1 MKKLITALLCV
12 CILLG
17 VYGCAAKPATEDPA
31 AQTKPT
37 QTEQTP
43 SADAQTP
50 ETSVQDETVDP
61 FGGYDTPI
69 TLTTIVAQTLTT
81 SCPEGVTLDDNPW
94 KTLWNSKGIDVQYT
108 SVAADFEDM
117 PTKINLA
124 ITAGEF
130 PDFASVSYA
139 TYKELLEADMLTD
152 MTDIF
157 EQYASD
163 DLKKLMY
170 ADGGVM
176 ASNVTKDG
184 RLYGLVQPADYL
196 DKGGVVAI
204 RTDWLQELGLSEPKS
219 MADVWDIAA
228 AFKENNMGGTCTIG
242 LGATKEISDMLAMK
256 YLINAEGGLV
266 STWLEQDGE
275 LVYSLIQPEMKTA
288 LSALHDKYASG
299 LLDQEYGTKSE
310 QQLFEDAVSGKSGV
324 VICNMTAPFYLDN
337 GISLGQEWGYY
348 PLYNEDG
355 GFAPVEVSTSIGS
368 VVVVSKDCKNPE
380 AVIKIID
387 YYVYILNDAY
397 QDGTMSYDE
406 IVQYTQNNM
415 QHATAPFTVTNSTS
429 DYERYEMIQQALET
443 GDESVLKTGGA
454 AEVYHGIKRWNEQKD
469 LSCVGYAVQFDG
481 TKSGVGIADQII
493 KEDRVVLSGLW
504 GEQPQ
509 ELIEYGDTLDDIL
522 REGFIRII
530 MGESDISYFDTLVQE
545 WYEAGG
551 EIVTEAV
558 NRMSTR

>member
-228 AFKENNMGGTCTIG
+228 AFKENNMGGT
-242 LGATKEISDMLAMK
+242 
-256 YLINAEGGLV
+256 
-266 STWLEQDGE
+266 
-275 LVYSLIQPEMKTA
+275 
-288 LSALHDKYASG
+288 
-299 LLDQEYGTKSE
+299 
-310 QQLFEDAVSGKSGV
+310 
-324 VICNMTAPFYLDN
+324 
-337 GISLGQEWGYY
+337 
-348 PLYNEDG
+348 
-355 GFAPVEVSTSIGS
+355 
-368 VVVVSKDCKNPE
+368 
-380 AVIKIID
+380 
-387 YYVYILNDAY
+387 
-397 QDGTMSYDE
+397 
-406 IVQYTQNNM
+406 
-415 QHATAPFTVTNSTS
+415 
-429 DYERYEMIQQALET
+429 
-443 GDESVLKTGGA
+443 
-454 AEVYHGIKRWNEQKD
+454 
-469 LSCVGYAVQFDG
+469 
-481 TKSGVGIADQII
+481 
-493 KEDRVVLSGLW
+493 
-504 GEQPQ
+504 
-509 ELIEYGDTLDDIL
+509 
-522 REGFIRII
+522 
-530 MGESDISYFDTLVQE
+530 
-545 WYEAGG
+545 
-551 EIVTEAV
+551 
-558 NRMSTR
+558 